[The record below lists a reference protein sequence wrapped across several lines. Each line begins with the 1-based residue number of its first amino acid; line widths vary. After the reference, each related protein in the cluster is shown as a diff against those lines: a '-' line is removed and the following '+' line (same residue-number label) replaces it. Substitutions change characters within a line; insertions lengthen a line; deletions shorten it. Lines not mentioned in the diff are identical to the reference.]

1 MKLLKKILLLLLVV
15 FLVIQFIRPERNTNS
30 TLLSADISKT
40 VYVPGNVSVILKN
53 SCYDCHA
60 NYTRYPWYMNIQP
73 IGWLM
78 ADHIKEG
85 KSDLNFSEFGNYSKR
100 KQTNKL
106 RNIETTIMEGEM
118 PISSYTALHR
128 NAKLNEAEKKLISE
142 WVSAA
147 KDSIALKN

>member
-1 MKLLKKILLLLLVV
+1 MFLVV

-30 TLLSADISKT
+30 TLLTADISKT
-40 VYVPGNVSVILKN
+40 VYVPENVSVILKN

-60 NYTRYPWYMNIQP
+60 PWYMNIQP

-78 ADHIKEG
+78 ADHIKDG

-100 KQTNKL
+100 RQTNKL

-118 PISSYTALHR
+118 PVSSYTALHR
-128 NAKLNEAEKKLISE
+128 DAKLNEAEKKLFSE